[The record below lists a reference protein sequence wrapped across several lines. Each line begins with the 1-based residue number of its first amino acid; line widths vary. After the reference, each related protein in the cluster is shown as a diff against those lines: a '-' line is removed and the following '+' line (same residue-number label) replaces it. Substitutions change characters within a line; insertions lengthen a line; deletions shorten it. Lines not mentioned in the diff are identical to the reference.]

1 MDCFDGVLF
10 PVELCLFLK
19 GMELQQVA
27 TGVLGGVPLGE
38 GVGGEQRSA
47 NQGEAYPFYCQVS
60 LNPRGSRRRPSS
72 YPKGP

>member
-27 TGVLGGVPLGE
+27 TGVLGGVPLGV
-38 GVGGEQRSA
+38 GVESNGVRTRGRPA
-47 NQGEAYPFYCQVS
+47 PFIVKF
-60 LNPRGSRRRPSS
+60 P
-72 YPKGP
+72 

>member
-27 TGVLGGVPLGE
+27 TGVLGGVPLGV
-38 GVGGEQRSA
+38 GVESNGVRTRGTPPPSLLLCGSGSFDFEPAALRS
-47 NQGEAYPFYCQVS
+47 G
-60 LNPRGSRRRPSS
+60 
-72 YPKGP
+72 

>member
-27 TGVLGGVPLGE
+27 TGVLGGGPLGV
-38 GVGGEQRSA
+38 GVEEDA
-47 NQGEAYPFYCQVS
+47 
-60 LNPRGSRRRPSS
+60 
-72 YPKGP
+72 

>member
-38 GVGGEQRSA
+38 GVV
-47 NQGEAYPFYCQVS
+47 EALP
-60 LNPRGSRRRPSS
+60 
-72 YPKGP
+72 